1 MGSVFA
7 ISPTD
12 GVIFEHREQTF
23 GDEANREE
31 MMAAIKQHKLN

>member
-12 GVIFEHREQTF
+12 GVIFENREQTF

-31 MMAAIKQHKLN
+31 MMAAIKHHKLN